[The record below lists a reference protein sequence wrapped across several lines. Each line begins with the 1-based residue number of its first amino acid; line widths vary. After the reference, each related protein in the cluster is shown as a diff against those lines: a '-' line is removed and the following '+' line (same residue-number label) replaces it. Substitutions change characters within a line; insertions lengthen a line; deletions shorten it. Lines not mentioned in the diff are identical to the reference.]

1 MYFRKQI
8 TALGGGVR
16 VHEIRAWA
24 EAAGGCGL
32 PAGLRG
38 RGRAAGGAGE
48 GEGEGER
55 GGGGHFPLSQGDGT
69 GPLMLPGPSLGFLN
83 WGLSRSQPSSRALL
97 APSPVLAEVSLLA
110 VSAWKQ

>member
-1 MYFRKQI
+1 MGRGRRRLRAASRAPGQGP
-8 TALGGGVR
+8 GGRRG
-16 VHEIRAWA
+16 W
-24 EAAGGCGL
+24 G
-32 PAGLRG
+32 RG
-38 RGRAAGGAGE
+38 RGRGKG
-48 GEGEGER
+48 